1 MLALIA
7 AMLSGGVIGV
17 VKGTL
22 SGTGIAATLRDGGVG
37 VVERLSSGTV
47 VSLVDDVFMS
57 VTVVGVPTC
66 WFSTTEILNVLF
78 LKTTSHEC
86 CEGGRETET
95 KSPLS
100 PAKNKK
106 MNEVSKEKLT
116 DFDAVRVY
124 SHRGYGERNG
134 ELNRQRHVRCDVNP
148 VCTHKCTTRVE
159 IPPHAKRNCHPSS
172 TLQPSPTPSPLLM
185 SGQKQPLP
193 KQKKDDREWT
203 TAEQKEHLL
212 SKQGGYAT
220 ARQQGRL
227 KTWFG
232 IEMVM
237 YFAKFPTLPVTE
249 EERLIRGGDWTLQH
263 KRNVEESVSL

>member
-148 VCTHKCTTRVE
+148 VCTHKCTVADRRLGIGDTCDDAASRHSAPLVTLTVPF
-159 IPPHAKRNCHPSS
+159 IRYICSRFTYIADLSGNLPPQLCAPDV
-172 TLQPSPTPSPLLM
+172 PL
-185 SGQKQPLP
+185 
-193 KQKKDDREWT
+193 R
-203 TAEQKEHLL
+203 
-212 SKQGGYAT
+212 
-220 ARQQGRL
+220 
-227 KTWFG
+227 
-232 IEMVM
+232 
-237 YFAKFPTLPVTE
+237 
-249 EERLIRGGDWTLQH
+249 
-263 KRNVEESVSL
+263 